1 MRLGISKSKTSFLF
15 CSALAFH
22 YICGRKDKSL
32 SDYKVDFTRI
42 ILLFLLEFLGI
53 SKSKT
58 SFLFCSA
65 LAFHYICGRKD
76 KSLSDYKV
84 DFTRIILLF
93 LLEFL
98 FSLFIDTY
106 YNHIL
111 TQKRI

>member
-1 MRLGISKSKTSFLF
+1 MRLAYQNQKQ
-15 CSALAFH
+15 
-22 YICGRKDKSL
+22 
-32 SDYKVDFTRI
+32 V
-42 ILLFLLEFLGI
+42 
-53 SKSKT
+53 
-58 SFLFCSA
+58 LFCSA